1 MSTSIPADELLA
13 RITAMQAG
21 AAPGASTDALT
32 QAILDKLNEEVARV
46 YAEASAE
53 AGVPQ
58 NDGAEE
64 GGSPAKTAASNMD
77 GSAAGYAAGLN
88 TSNRPRPVD
97 LWRAAHEVDR
107 APKEKV
113 IMTQDSWEELVSRLN
128 ASGKKKEVSLLQ
140 AQHKQLKDQ
149 LAGLTFTPHINGKS
163 RELAEL
169 NKALP
174 ERVSA
179 LMRKKKAKLDRIRNE
194 KAERELAGATF
205 KPNLNK
211 PKTPVD
217 GIVRRVGHLMQ
228 YEIDRRVRAEQR
240 RALIQELEDREL
252 RFQPKI
258 NKNSARIVNRLK
270 AEADSLNASSLTEA
284 GAAAAAGSPV
294 TASKSAKK
302 ALVETLAQG
311 RPLGRSFLP
320 GHEQET
326 FQPTINE
333 RSRTLHRPGVDDI
346 DVFTRLY
353 VHGAG
358 STGAPAAGGSVA
370 DGGDDDGA
378 DGAAAGG
385 GGYGGLDGA
394 DVGPTHPRHFNT
406 IAYDSSSAAKH
417 DFILRRLLSGAGAGY
432 E

>member
-1 MSTSIPADELLA
+1 
-13 RITAMQAG
+13 
-21 AAPGASTDALT
+21 
-32 QAILDKLNEEVARV
+32 
-46 YAEASAE
+46 
-53 AGVPQ
+53 
-58 NDGAEE
+58 
-64 GGSPAKTAASNMD
+64 
-77 GSAAGYAAGLN
+77 
-88 TSNRPRPVD
+88 
-97 LWRAAHEVDR
+97 
-107 APKEKV
+107 
-113 IMTQDSWEELVSRLN
+113 MTQDSWEELVSRLN

-140 AQHKQLKDQ
+140 AQHRQLKDQ

-270 AEADSLNASSLTEA
+270 AEADSLNASSATEA
-284 GAAAAAGSPV
+284 GAAAAAAAGGLGSPV

-358 STGAPAAGGSVA
+358 STGAAPGAGGSVA
-370 DGGDDDGA
+370 DGAGEDDDGGVA
-378 DGAAAGG
+378 TG